1 LAVLSAKFACLSDIA
16 LLLLAGSLKRKEMVS
31 GRFADAISAMY
42 EISACLKLYE
52 EKFQND
58 DKVKSILKLSILKLV
73 KEADTAM
80 LTNIESLPVNRVVKL
95 LLKFLF
101 FPFSVTNA
109 KIDDRLIV
117 SSSKSIADI
126 DWLLENFS
134 SCLCSKLKDIPDHPF
149 YILFQGYEA
158 GILLKAL
165 KQKVKK
171 AGYKYQP
178 SSTLEVWLQELVDS
192 DVLASE
198 EKNDWLRLNEIVL
211 ESLKVDDFENSET

>member
-1 LAVLSAKFACLSDIA
+1 
-16 LLLLAGSLKRKEMVS
+16 MVS
-31 GRFADAISAMY
+31 GRFADAICAMY

-192 DVLASE
+192 EVLTSE

-211 ESLKVDDFENSET
+211 ESLKVDDFENLET